1 MFFSLCDGIFKLK
14 PVVGMAV
21 QVTELPNGGICP
33 SAAVILF
40 GFTFQFEEMGTQ
52 IVTVSQIS
60 HDVEKPITHP
70 AWEIG
75 HLVSSALL
83 REIKCQFLTDF
94 FVIGIKKKL
103 TGTSRQVPKYSTWA

>member
-1 MFFSLCDGIFKLK
+1 
-14 PVVGMAV
+14 MAV

-40 GFTFQFEEMGTQ
+40 GFTFQFEEMRTQ

-75 HLVSSALL
+75 HLISSALL
-83 REIKCQFLTDF
+83 REIKNVSF
-94 FVIGIKKKL
+94 
-103 TGTSRQVPKYSTWA
+103 